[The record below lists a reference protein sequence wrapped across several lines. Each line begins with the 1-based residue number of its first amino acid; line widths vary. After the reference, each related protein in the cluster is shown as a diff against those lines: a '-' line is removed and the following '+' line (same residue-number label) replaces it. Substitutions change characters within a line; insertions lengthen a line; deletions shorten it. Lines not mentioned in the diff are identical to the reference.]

1 MPVNESGRTSVKA
14 LHILIAEKIIAQ
26 LKTGTAPW
34 LKPWR
39 ADDPNSFQLPY
50 NAVTGNRYK
59 GINTLSLL
67 TSNYDDPR
75 WVTFKQAAAVG
86 WQVKKGSQGTQI
98 QFVKYKDF
106 VTQRDETG
114 RPVLNE
120 LEEPVQTL
128 ATLPRPII
136 TNAWVFNAVQVSGIP
151 PLVQVLPKSPE
162 WDPHHR
168 AEFLIQQSGARI
180 EHAAGDRAVYS
191 PIRDLI
197 MVPMRYQFD
206 SADQYYATLLHELG
220 HWTGHPTRLDRSLFN
235 QFGTPEYA
243 REELRAEIASLLMG
257 RELHIGHDPGQ
268 HAAYINSW
276 ISLLEDSPFEIHAAA
291 ADAEKIL
298 NYLLSL
304 ERKMDLSLTQEQSNT
319 LDAGH
324 QRNIHLTIGERI
336 SYNNSIYLVLGHLKK
351 GRYRLEDQSTG
362 KSFTLSKGDG
372 LYQSLIQSKL
382 GTLNATAIHERPVEF
397 RSDQDPVVMRR

>member
-1 MPVNESGRTSVKA
+1 MPINESSRMPAKA
-14 LHILIAEKIIAQ
+14 LHVLIAEKIIAQ
-26 LKTGTAPW
+26 LKKGTAPW

-39 ADDPNSFQLPY
+39 ADQPNAYQLPY

-67 TSNYDDPR
+67 TSDYADPR

-106 VTQRDETG
+106 ITQRDETG

-120 LEEPVQTL
+120 AKEPVQTL

-136 TNAWVFNAVQVSGIP
+136 TNAWVFNAAQISGIP
-151 PLVQVLPKSPE
+151 PLAQVLPKSPE

-168 AEFLIQQSGARI
+168 AESLIQQSGARI
-180 EHAAGDRAVYS
+180 DHAAGDRAVYN
-191 PIRDLI
+191 PVRDLI
-197 MVPMRYQFD
+197 TMPMRHQFE

-243 REELRAEIASLLMG
+243 REELRAEIASLLIG
-257 RELHIGHDPGQ
+257 RELHIGHDPSQ
-268 HAAYINSW
+268 HASYIDSW

-304 ERKMDLSLTQEQSNT
+304 DRKMDLNLAKEQSNT
-319 LDAGH
+319 LESGKERDI
-324 QRNIHLTIGERI
+324 QLSIGEKI
-336 SYNNSIYLVLGHLKK
+336 TYNNSVYLVLGHLKK

-362 KSFTLSKGDG
+362 KQFAVSRSDG
-372 LYQSLIQSKL
+372 LYHSLI
-382 GTLNATAIHERPVEF
+382 NAKSAILHALITPERSNEILSG
-397 RSDQDPVVMRR
+397 RSSALTRR